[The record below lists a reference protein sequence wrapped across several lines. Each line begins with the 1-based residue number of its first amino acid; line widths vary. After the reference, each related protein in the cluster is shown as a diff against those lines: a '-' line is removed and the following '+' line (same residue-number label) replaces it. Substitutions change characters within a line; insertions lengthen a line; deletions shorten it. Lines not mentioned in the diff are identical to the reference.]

1 MIEGSVRQGLYV
13 VAGFPFARYAISR
26 ERRIV
31 KSLGK
36 ERGVPLSRRSP
47 IEYSTCDPATLG
59 SVNAEMQT
67 YATSRIDL
75 PQVDSTQSALC
86 LLAYR
91 RCRTIFE
98 QELSSKLL
106 LLAQRLES
114 SDSKLGSNLQGILA
128 IVLIRNR

>member
-13 VAGFPFARYAISR
+13 VAGLPFARYAISR

-67 YATSRIDL
+67 YAASRAE
-75 PQVDSTQSALC
+75 PHRPSTGRLYAECILS
-86 LLAYR
+86 LA
-91 RCRTIFE
+91 
-98 QELSSKLL
+98 LSS
-106 LLAQRLES
+106 AQN
-114 SDSKLGSNLQGILA
+114 DF
-128 IVLIRNR
+128 